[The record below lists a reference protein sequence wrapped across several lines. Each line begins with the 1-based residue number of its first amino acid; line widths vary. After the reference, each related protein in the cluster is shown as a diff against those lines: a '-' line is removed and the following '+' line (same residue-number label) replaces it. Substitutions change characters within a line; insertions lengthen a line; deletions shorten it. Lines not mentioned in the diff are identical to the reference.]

1 MKQKHS
7 INLGQRKFIIY
18 RKSKVNK
25 VYNDLIKEKNNES
38 SRQKSAK
45 NIIKDYYFKKKIEG
59 YSSIVN
65 PLNNT
70 YINRQKTVKFKTNK
84 KNEDLFE

>member
-1 MKQKHS
+1 MKRKQCINSGQK
-7 INLGQRKFIIY
+7 KFIFY

-25 VYNDLIKEKNNES
+25 VYNNLFKENES
-38 SRQKSAK
+38 QSLRQKSAK
-45 NIIKDYYFKKKIEG
+45 NNIKNYYFKKKVGG

-70 YINRQKTVKFKTNK
+70 YFNRQKTFKVKRYS
-84 KNEDLFE
+84 DMSQ